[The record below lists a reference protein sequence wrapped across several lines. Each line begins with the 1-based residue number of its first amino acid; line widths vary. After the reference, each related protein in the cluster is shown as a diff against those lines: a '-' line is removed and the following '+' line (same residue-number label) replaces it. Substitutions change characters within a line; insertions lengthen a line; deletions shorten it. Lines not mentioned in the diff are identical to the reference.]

1 MNKLKTIFTLTSKLQ
16 NKGLLLILFLVL
28 VIGISSCVSYS
39 FTGASIPAEAKTV
52 SVKTI
57 VNNASLVNP
66 TLSSSLTE
74 ELRSKIQSQSNLTL
88 NEYNADLTFEGE
100 ITQYFTQPIA
110 IQGNQTA
117 ALNRLTITVN
127 IRYTNRFNEKQ
138 NFEQSFSRYL
148 DYDSSKN
155 LSAVESDLIKQIG
168 DLLVE
173 DIFNKA
179 FVNW

>member
-1 MNKLKTIFTLTSKLQ
+1 MNTNISQKLKSIQPVKMVKILSLF
-16 NKGLLLILFLVL
+16 LILGLY
-28 VIGISSCVSYS
+28 SCVSYS
-39 FTGASIPAEAKTV
+39 FSGASIPAQAKTV
-52 SVKTI
+52 SIKTFP
-57 VNNASLVNP
+57 NNASMVNP
-66 TLSSSLTE
+66 SLSSQFTE
-74 ELRSKIQSQSNLTL
+74 ALRTKVQSQSNLTL
-88 NEYNADLTFEGE
+88 IGVGADLSFDGE

-117 ALNRLTITVN
+117 ALNRLTITINV
-127 IRYTNRFNEKQ
+127 RYTNRFDEKQ

-155 LSAVESDLIKQIG
+155 LSEVESDLVTQIS

-173 DIFNKA
+173 DIYNKA